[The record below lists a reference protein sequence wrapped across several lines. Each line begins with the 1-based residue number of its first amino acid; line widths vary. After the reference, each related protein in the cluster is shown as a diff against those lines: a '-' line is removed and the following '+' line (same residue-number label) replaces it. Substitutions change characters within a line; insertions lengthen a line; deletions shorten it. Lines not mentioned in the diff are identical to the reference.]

1 MFNLLTTSFYDKSY
15 LRVTKKD
22 KILQKRVQ
30 KALKFLRQDP
40 FHPSLKSHRVNTRN
54 FGERWSSWITGDLR
68 IIWDFDNEQRLTV
81 ILLAITEHS
90 GTHREY
96 K

>member
-1 MFNLLTTSFYDKSY
+1 MFDLLTTNNYDETY
-15 LRVTKKD
+15 ANVTKRD

-30 KALKFLRQDP
+30 KALRFLRHDP
-40 FHPSLKSHRVNTRN
+40 FYPSLKSHRVSTRN

-68 IIWDFDNEQRLTV
+68 IIWDFDKEQRLT
-81 ILLAITEHS
+81 ILLLAITEHS

>member
-1 MFNLLTTSFYDKSY
+1 MFDLLTTNNYDETY
-15 LRVTKKD
+15 ANVTKRD

-30 KALKFLRQDP
+30 KALKLLRQDP
-40 FHPSLKSHRVNTRN
+40 FHPSLKSHKVATRN

-68 IIWDFDNEQRLTV
+68 IIWDFDEEQRLT
-81 ILLAITEHS
+81 ILLLALTEHS